1 MHETAL
7 LITFVKGLHGHIF
20 YFIDKMATKGNRKS
34 SHQPMCSWN
43 EFRQTANLTRI
54 ENVSDIRWSVEKIGD
69 WQSLCRNLNVN
80 EGAMNSIMNE
90 RYKEQ
95 HKKDDCLQ
103 SYINSDKAYWE
114 EVVIAV
120 ARPPFRDKILAKMIA
135 EKHLEHSPSKDKI
148 MAMIESCD
156 TFY

>member
-7 LITFVKGLHGHIF
+7 LTMRVKGLHGHIF
-20 YFIDKMATKGNRKS
+20 CFIDKWLQRDIAC
-34 SHQPMCSWN
+34 QPMCSRN

-54 ENVSDIRWSVEKIGD
+54 ENLSDLRWSVEKIGD
-69 WQSLCRNLNVN
+69 WQSLCRNLNLN
-80 EGAMNSIMNE
+80 EGAMNRIMNE

-95 HKKDDCLQ
+95 HKKDECLQ

-120 ARPPFRDKILAKMIA
+120 ARPPLGDKII
-135 EKHLEHSPSKDKI
+135 
-148 MAMIESCD
+148 
-156 TFY
+156 